1 MFVFL
6 TLAVSF
12 NYLPL
17 ILNFTVMRLIFTT
30 LCCFIVIS
38 NVSAQKFDT
47 TYHSSV
53 TNGFVTGEQKSWR
66 QNTNEYHYL
75 WYNNDRGRGENIHET
90 VNTDANGQIISST
103 VTGVDY
109 YKNPYSLNFSI
120 VNDSAIWIINNT
132 RKSKK
137 YNNQIYNIGSA
148 DVQELQLK
156 WLLNQPDKRAITL
169 NDDTVRLKY
178 EPTMKKI
185 TFNGKTVTLKLYARY
200 FNSNPLPGYIWMT
213 EDMHFFGDVGY
224 KGGLIIKGYE
234 SWIDTLFAIQ
244 ELANKDY
251 FAGQIKEFSN
261 SLKKHIFITHAN
273 LFISSTAVTKVNMT
287 IEILNGKIK
296 SIFPTTNKKFL
307 NADTVIY
314 AKGKFL
320 MPGLWDMHCH
330 YGKGSGL
337 WYLAGGVTHI
347 RDMATPEI
355 TQLHQKQIAS
365 NELLGPEISYI
376 SGFIDRKDSL
386 QAPVGKIISTLEEG
400 LLAIDY
406 YHKRGYDQIKLYSSI
421 KPDWVK
427 PMCDHAHGLGMKVSG
442 HVPAFMTAA
451 QAINAGY
458 NEITHNNMIF
468 LNFMGADTLATNGI
482 ARLRIPA
489 ALSGKIDLQSK
500 EVKSFIQ
507 LMKQKSISHDPT
519 LGIQEGL
526 YDEFIGDTSKRIKPI
541 INWMP
546 ESNKN
551 DLANTSSVGSEE
563 QKPAYKASF
572 RNSLNMVK
580 LLFDNGILLVA
591 GTDGGN
597 AIALHR
603 ELEIYNEAGIPANE
617 VLKIATYNAAKDC
630 GLENVYGQ
638 IAVGKS
644 ADFILIDGN
653 PAKNISDIR
662 RVEWVIKNGR
672 MYSPKQL
679 LASKGWKYYY

>member
-1 MFVFL
+1 
-6 TLAVSF
+6 
-12 NYLPL
+12 
-17 ILNFTVMRLIFTT
+17 MRLIFATQ
-30 LCCFIVIS
+30 CFLILS
-38 NVSAQKFDT
+38 LFVSAQKFDT
-47 TYHSSV
+47 TYYSIV
-53 TNGFVTGEQKSWR
+53 TIGFVTGEQKVWKE
-66 QNTNEYHYL
+66 NLNEYRYIY
-75 WYNNDRGRGENIHET
+75 YNNDRGRGQNVKEIVFTNNDGQVISTET
-90 VNTDANGQIISST
+90 R
-103 VTGVDY
+103 GVDY
-109 YKNPYSLNFSI
+109 FKSPYSENYSI
-120 VNDSAIWIINNT
+120 VNDSAILISNGI
-132 RKSKK
+132 RKAYK
-137 YNNQIYNIGSA
+137 YNNEIYRGTVSTIRDIVLN
-148 DVQELQLK
+148 
-156 WLLNQPDKRAITL
+156 WLLKQPDK
-169 NDDTVRLKY
+169 KGY
-178 EPTMKKI
+178 EIEHDSLSTKEPLSKSI
-185 TFNGKTVTLKLYARY
+185 HYAGKTIKLKLCALYGDVK
-200 FNSNPLPGYIWMT
+200 SLPSYSWMT
-213 EDMHFFGDVGY
+213 DDMHFFGSVGVN
-224 KGGLIIKGYE
+224 GGIILRGYE
-234 SWIDTLFAIQ
+234 NWIDTLFSIQ
-244 ELANKDY
+244 ESEDKYYYSN
-251 FAGQIKEFSN
+251 QVKEFSN
-261 SLKKHIFITHAN
+261 GLKKHIYITHVN
-273 LFISSTAVTKVNMT
+273 LFMSSTAVTKKNMT

-296 SIFPTTNKKFL
+296 SIIPTTNKKL
-307 NADTVIY
+307 LKADTVIN
-314 AKGKFL
+314 ANGKFL

-330 YGKGSGL
+330 YSKGIGL

-347 RDMATPEI
+347 RDMASMEFT
-355 TQLHQKQIAS
+355 LLYQKQIAS

-386 QAPVGKIISTLEEG
+386 QAPVGKIISSLEEG

-406 YHKRGYDQIKLYSSI
+406 YHKSGYDQIKLYSSI
-421 KPDWVK
+421 KPEWVK
-427 PMCDHAHGLGMKVSG
+427 PMCDHAHGLGMRVSG

-526 YDEFIGDTSKRIKPI
+526 YDEFIGDTSKGIKPI
-541 INWMP
+541 IDWMP
-546 ESNKN
+546 ETRKN
-551 DLANTSSVGSEE
+551 NLANTSSVGSEE

-572 RNSLNMVK
+572 RNSLAMVK
-580 LLFDNGILLVA
+580 MLFDNGILLVA

-638 IAVGKS
+638 IAIGKS

-653 PAKNISDIR
+653 PTKNISDIR

-672 MYSPKQL
+672 MYSPKKL
-679 LASKGWKYYY
+679 LASRGWKYYY